1 MKKSYSKNQAG
12 LKWGYRSG
20 LEVGISESL
29 KESDKS
35 FGYETEKLSY
45 IKPATNHTYTPDF
58 VLPKKNGGK
67 LYIETKGRWVKVDRE
82 KMDFVFQQHPDIDI
96 RFVFQNPNAKLY
108 KGSKT
113 TYAQYCDKKGWLWS
127 KKEIPSEWLDEC
139 L

>member
-1 MKKSYSKNQAG
+1 MKRNAVAIKHGFK
-12 LKWGYRSG
+12 SG
-20 LEVGISESL
+20 LEDKTNDVL
-29 KESDKS
+29 TTANKS

-67 LYIETKGRWVKVDRE
+67 LYIETKGRWVKADRE
-82 KMDFVFQQHPDIDI
+82 KMDFVFQQHRDIDI

-127 KKEIPSEWLDEC
+127 KKEIPQQWLDEC

>member
-1 MKKSYSKNQAG
+1 MKKSAVAIKHG
-12 LKWGYRSG
+12 FRSG
-20 LEVGISESL
+20 LEDTINESL
-29 KESDKS
+29 KSAKKLY
-35 FGYETEKLSY
+35 GYETEQLSY

-127 KKEIPSEWLDEC
+127 KKEIPKEWLDEC

>member
-1 MKKSYSKNQAG
+1 MKRNAVAIKHG
-12 LKWGYRSG
+12 FRSG
-20 LEVGISESL
+20 LEDKINESL
-29 KESDKS
+29 KYAKKLY
-35 FGYETEKLSY
+35 GYETEKLSY
-45 IKPATNHTYTPDF
+45 IKPAANHTYTPDF

-127 KKEIPSEWLDEC
+127 KKEIPQQWLDEC